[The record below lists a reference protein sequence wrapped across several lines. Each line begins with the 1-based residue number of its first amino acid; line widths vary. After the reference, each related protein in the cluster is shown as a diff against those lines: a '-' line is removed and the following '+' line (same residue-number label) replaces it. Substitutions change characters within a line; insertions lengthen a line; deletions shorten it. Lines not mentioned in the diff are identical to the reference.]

1 MAVTNGKI
9 FDDDKVVPLSM
20 EGMKELGIAA
30 IVGGRRILGGKRSGM
45 TRNAWSYVA
54 ESSVLNPILASR
66 IVHHLNIYF

>member
-1 MAVTNGKI
+1 VAVTNGKI

-54 ESSVLNPILASR
+54 ESSVLK
-66 IVHHLNIYF
+66 